1 MPTIAEVNRQIDA
14 YQHSYIFWTK
24 KEIRALPEIL
34 EHNESIKA
42 ITSGTSGL
50 MNNATWLAVCTDRR
64 IIFINRGMFYGL
76 RQVQI
81 PLDRIQAIDHQF
93 TIFFGSIRVW
103 DGASAFTIS
112 MVLKGS
118 ILPFVKAT
126 QEQLQIIR
134 KLTKPAVQPTA
145 ATDIAS
151 QLERLVSLK
160 EKGHLTEEEFQ
171 TQKKKLLV

>member
-1 MPTIAEVNRQIDA
+1 MPTLAEIKRQIDA

-24 KEIRALPEIL
+24 KEIRALPEIMD
-34 EHNESIKA
+34 EGEIVKA
-42 ITSGTSGL
+42 LTSGL

-76 RQVQI
+76 RQIQV
-81 PLDRIQAIDHQF
+81 PLDRIQAIDHEF
-93 TIFFGSIRVW
+93 TIFFGSITVW
-103 DGASAFTIS
+103 DGASAFTMG

-126 QEQLQIIR
+126 QEQMQIAR
-134 KLTKPAVQPTA
+134 RQGKPAPQPA
-145 ATDIAS
+145 AIDIAS
-151 QLERLVSLK
+151 QLERLATLK

-171 TQKKKLLV
+171 SQKKKLLS